1 MKKVTWKFIIQLM
14 ALLLFITCMKEQS
27 FSQKVSVEEITF
39 YSGDFKVVG
48 DLKIPDV
55 KNLHPVVVF
64 VHGDG
69 PNSRN
74 SGGFYPPV
82 MERMLRAGYATFAWD
97 KPGTGEST
105 GEIDRARLFEQR
117 TKIVLDAID
126 VLKKHHSID
135 SKRIGLWGISQA
147 GYIMPLVLEKSNDVS
162 FVIAVSCPG
171 GPGVEQGAYLV
182 SRQAVC
188 EGLPEKDAEQ
198 VEHLLSA
205 IERVRTYEEYVSYK
219 EQLNSFPALASIKE
233 LGYNMRIKPKEE
245 WHAHD
250 PSGNYYWN
258 PMDVISRTTIPLLAF
273 FGEKDTQVDPFQG
286 MQAYKNA
293 LEHAGNPN
301 FRLELIPG
309 VDHLM
314 IVTETGCLKEIFNR
328 TRKERL
334 AYEPL
339 FLDIIEEWLNDL
351 DLK

>member
-1 MKKVTWKFIIQLM
+1 MKKTTWNSLIQLI
-14 ALLLFITCMKEQS
+14 AVLFSITCMNAQS
-27 FSQKVSVEEITF
+27 LSQQVSIEEITF
-39 YSGDFKVVG
+39 HSGDFKVVG
-48 DLKIPDV
+48 DLRIPGG
-55 KNLHPVVVF
+55 KGLHPIVVF

-74 SGGFYPPV
+74 SGGSYPPI

-105 GEIDRARLFEQR
+105 GEFERGRLFEQR
-117 TKIVLDAID
+117 TKVVLDAID
-126 VLKKHHSID
+126 ALKQHHSID
-135 SKRIGLWGISQA
+135 SEKIGLWGISQA
-147 GYIMPLVLEKSNDVS
+147 GYVMPLVLEKSNDVS
-162 FVIAVSCPG
+162 FMIAVSCPG
-171 GPGVEQGAYLV
+171 GPGVDQGAYLV

-188 EGLPEKDAEQ
+188 EGLPEKDVKQ

-205 IERVRTYEEYVSYK
+205 IERVRTYEEYVRYK
-219 EQLNSFPALASIKE
+219 EQLISYPALVSIKE
-233 LGYNMRIKPKEE
+233 LGLNMGIKPREE
-245 WHAHD
+245 WHAGD
-250 PSGNYYWN
+250 LSGDYYWD
-258 PMDVISRTTIPLLAF
+258 PMEVISRTTIPVLAF

-301 FRLELIPG
+301 FRLELIPD

-314 IVTETGCLKEIFNR
+314 IVTKTGCLKEIVNR

-339 FLDIIEEWLNDL
+339 FLEIIEKWLEEL
-351 DLK
+351 DLN